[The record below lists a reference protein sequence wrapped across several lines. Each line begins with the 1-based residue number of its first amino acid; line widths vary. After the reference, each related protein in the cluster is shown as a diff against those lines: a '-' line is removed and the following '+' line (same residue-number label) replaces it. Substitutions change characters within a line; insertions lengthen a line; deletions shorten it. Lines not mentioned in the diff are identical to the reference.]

1 MKDCCMT
8 ADGAW
13 FRYRVGAVIV
23 ADGCA
28 LFARTERGGYYY
40 SVGGGVHIGERSDE
54 AVVREVLEETGERF
68 EVVRPLFLV
77 ENFFHGEDGSVDGLA
92 CHTLELYYLM
102 TSAVKR
108 EYSAQSVTSD
118 GERERLYW
126 LPLDRLDEYDIR
138 PSLLKRVICGGIP
151 ESFERYVNDGR

>member
-54 AVVREVLEETGERF
+54 AVVREVLG
-68 EVVRPLFLV
+68 
-77 ENFFHGEDGSVDGLA
+77 
-92 CHTLELYYLM
+92 
-102 TSAVKR
+102 
-108 EYSAQSVTSD
+108 
-118 GERERLYW
+118 
-126 LPLDRLDEYDIR
+126 
-138 PSLLKRVICGGIP
+138 GGIP
-151 ESFERYVNDGR
+151 EGFERYVNDGR

>member
-28 LFARTERGGYYY
+28 LIARTESGGYYY

-68 EVVRPLFLV
+68 EVVRPLFLA
-77 ENFFHGEDGSVDGLA
+77 ENFFHGEGGSIDGLA

-102 TSAVKR
+102 KCTEKR
-108 EYSAQSVTSD
+108 EYSAQSVTAD

-126 LPLDRLDEYDIR
+126 LPLDRLDEYDVR